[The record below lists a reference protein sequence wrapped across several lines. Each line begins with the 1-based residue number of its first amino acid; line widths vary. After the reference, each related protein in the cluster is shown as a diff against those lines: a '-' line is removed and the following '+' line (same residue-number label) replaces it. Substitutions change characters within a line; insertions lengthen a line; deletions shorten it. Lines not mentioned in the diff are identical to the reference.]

1 MDNTG
6 KPVQAAPQKPNGN
19 RPVLLRCVAIV
30 AVFVVAAGGLGIRLG
45 QLQITEATEWEARAS
60 RQQLANVPIAPLRG
74 NIYDANMKL
83 LAQSATVWTV
93 EASPEALNKSALE
106 NSDEKDPARLAA
118 REFAAIL
125 ELDEEALYEKLKDKE
140 SMYYKVK
147 GKVEKPM
154 ADAIREVCAKYNLSG
169 IYFSEDT
176 KRYYPYEKLAATALG
191 FVGSDNDGL
200 EGLERQYDE
209 ILAGTAGRTTMVR
222 DAWGREI
229 STGMES
235 TTYPAED
242 GNGIR
247 TTIVTEIQQAVEQ
260 QLDLAVTTNNARERG
275 FCIVMDVN
283 TGAILALA
291 VSPSYD
297 SNDPYVITNQQALD
311 LLSLV
316 PEGSEQYMQLQGAAR
331 TLQWRNKALADTYEP
346 GSILK
351 IITAA
356 AALDSGTYNMES
368 HFQCSGSV
376 MVPGWDK
383 PMTCA
388 GDPPAV
394 HGDQTFEDALVN
406 SCNVSFISMSAN
418 MGRGVW
424 YNYLRAFGLTEPTG
438 VDLPGEPGLNA
449 IANLV
454 YSEEDMGPVELASCS
469 FGQSNKYTAVQ
480 MITAVCA
487 AINGG
492 NLMQPYIVDAELDAA
507 GNVIN
512 QHQPLIKR
520 QVISPETSSALR
532 GMLESVVL
540 SQNGSHAYLAGYH
553 VGGKSGTSEKLE
565 VMTQTGGQ
573 CRASNYLS
581 LIRKAILHAG
591 ITNVPVISLA
601 TAGDKALNEQPG
613 FELEYKKIIKIVL
626 AGMIFG
632 DIISRMHHATIVREK
647 EAGATEKLT
656 QSYIDTAV
664 ELARRNNHKAILDV
678 LKNAVADYNAL
689 ALDNCHRPQIGVVG
703 EIYLKFNPYANM
715 YVGDWLIS
723 QGVEPRFPDLSDFFL
738 QEFVNLKV
746 NDKNNLSSMSWGA
759 QLMVGFFEQKVDK
772 FAQKAEKIASKFKYY
787 RSKHSIH
794 DEAKNAEQVIDLVNQ
809 FGEGWLIP
817 AEIISFAKEGVN
829 NVVSLQP
836 FGCIANHIVSKG
848 IEKNIKTLYPNT
860 NLLFL
865 DFDGGTSEVNIFN
878 RLHFLVQ
885 NAKNELS

>member
-565 VMTQTGGQ
+565 VMTQTGREDAFISSFLGFAPASDPQIAVLMVLDEPEDTTNNNFFGGRLVGPYVKEVLRQSLDIMGYSPSYENAAEKARDTLKVPDLVGMNLNQARTKLDTAELRFAVIGAGDSVVGQ
-573 CRASNYLS
+573 SPLAFTDIPYNGEVTLYTDAAIVQEQVTVPDVVMRSPN
-581 LIRKAILHAG
+581 KAREVLQG
-591 ITNVPVISLA
+591 VGLNVLTDGAQDDIESVVVISQ
-601 TAGDKALNEQPG
+601 NIEPG
-613 FELEYKKIIKIVL
+613 
-626 AGMIFG
+626 
-632 DIISRMHHATIVREK
+632 
-647 EAGATEKLT
+647 T
-656 QSYIDTAV
+656 QVPRGT
-664 ELARRNNHKAILDV
+664 
-678 LKNAVADYNAL
+678 
-689 ALDNCHRPQIGVVG
+689 VVT
-703 EIYLKFNPYANM
+703 
-715 YVGDWLIS
+715 
-723 QGVEPRFPDLSDFFL
+723 
-738 QEFVNLKV
+738 
-746 NDKNNLSSMSWGA
+746 
-759 QLMVGFFEQKVDK
+759 
-772 FAQKAEKIASKFKYY
+772 
-787 RSKHSIH
+787 
-794 DEAKNAEQVIDLVNQ
+794 LVNEDQ
-809 FGEGWLIP
+809 RRTDI
-817 AEIISFAKEGVN
+817 
-829 NVVSLQP
+829 
-836 FGCIANHIVSKG
+836 
-848 IEKNIKTLYPNT
+848 
-860 NLLFL
+860 
-865 DFDGGTSEVNIFN
+865 
-878 RLHFLVQ
+878 
-885 NAKNELS
+885 